1 MSLQQQEFSKSNKY
15 RGQNSLW
22 FSFKKQFVQML
33 RLERIA
39 DLTNYAAID
48 KHLSAFAISPPT
60 TTATSTSSSVAPP
73 TTATSTTSSAV
84 ATSPTLDRRL
94 ERAYFAEKAKNSF
107 NCINKLNGDHL
118 HAYGLLEDII
128 SEDVFRSIA
137 SDIVVN
143 MTTIQNPYNITEL
156 VKFRATINALQQ
168 YCIPDVATAV
178 QLTKNKYA
186 NTSPT
191 ASLAAIVDAIRIHES
206 ELSLLQC
213 IDATGN
219 PILSSSGDPTYHT
232 FEPTFMYTT
241 LCHQLNDKNDSQKY
255 AVYNAFM
262 TSATTSTRSFETL
275 FKMVQ
280 NYLKNTI
287 NFQPTNVT
295 NTSSSPISTFQLNA
309 QPNVLDMQLPAVPMA
324 NIARHQQSN
333 YRQQYPQRHPSTRY
347 SCRNCESKM
356 HETRNCPEIRCG
368 SCPKLVFKTLEERK
382 AHARAVHSRF
392 GSQGHTSADDHQHY
406 NFRSRTNNT
415 NHQQSPSTNHRDRSR
430 DRSFHANNVHFGDSI
445 NDKLHQGEPDDEI

>member
-1 MSLQQQEFSKSNKY
+1 MSLQQQQEFSKSNKY

-60 TTATSTSSSVAPP
+60 

-219 PILSSSGDPTYHT
+219 PS
-232 FEPTFMYTT
+232 
-241 LCHQLNDKNDSQKY
+241 
-255 AVYNAFM
+255 
-262 TSATTSTRSFETL
+262 
-275 FKMVQ
+275 
-280 NYLKNTI
+280 
-287 NFQPTNVT
+287 
-295 NTSSSPISTFQLNA
+295 
-309 QPNVLDMQLPAVPMA
+309 
-324 NIARHQQSN
+324 
-333 YRQQYPQRHPSTRY
+333 Y
-347 SCRNCESKM
+347 S
-356 HETRNCPEIRCG
+356 
-368 SCPKLVFKTLEERK
+368 KLLW
-382 AHARAVHSRF
+382 
-392 GSQGHTSADDHQHY
+392 
-406 NFRSRTNNT
+406 
-415 NHQQSPSTNHRDRSR
+415 
-430 DRSFHANNVHFGDSI
+430 
-445 NDKLHQGEPDDEI
+445 